1 MQKLVNGTLLDMTND
16 ELNEFSSS
24 VLDPDAEMLIR
35 SKRDRLLSDTDWMA
49 MSDNTMTP
57 AWASYRQALRDV
69 TAQEGFPFSVVW
81 PAKPE

>member
-49 MSDNTMTP
+49 MSDNTMSP
-57 AWASYRQALRDV
+57 AWIAYRQALRDV
-69 TAQEGFPFSVVW
+69 TAQPGYPFAVEW
-81 PAKPE
+81 PSKPE